1 MVTYSS
7 KFFGCP
13 FFGQAHVRWTVWG
26 HDKKKSES
34 NWKPFGPGF
43 GGPWSSAGVDVLAL
57 AMDTGM
63 DIAIPHVV
71 RSCFLDVFLKPHM
84 PHVPLSKL
92 WGMSLFGRFF
102 DLQSTGRRPHVAD
115 QRVRRK
121 LARVDPYGVFHK
133 WRIPKMV
140 GFNIFN

>member
-1 MVTYSS
+1 
-7 KFFGCP
+7 
-13 FFGQAHVRWTVWG
+13 
-26 HDKKKSES
+26 
-34 NWKPFGPGF
+34 
-43 GGPWSSAGVDVLAL
+43 
-57 AMDTGM
+57 MDTGM

-121 LARVDPYGVFHK
+121 LAVLTHMGVSINGGSPK
-133 WRIPKMV
+133 WLVLTFLTNGKSE
-140 GFNIFN
+140 